1 MQLPPRDDDWQRSG
15 QVSLLILSQRNKCTY
30 VFHRLLQCNR
40 PNCASAAHTLFSRKK
55 KEAGKAPKR
64 HSKRQQPGNIIM
76 MVCLCF
82 YLWPII
88 LYVLADRE
96 NIPTMFCSSEL
107 WLCFLLHVVEKSS
120 PRVCCVS
127 YVELA
132 SSKGA
137 LAHNHQRIIILK
149 RGCDQNWSLT
159 REEKVY

>member
-107 WLCFLLHVVEKSS
+107 WLCFCCMWSRSLLLGFVV
-120 PRVCCVS
+120 
-127 YVELA
+127 
-132 SSKGA
+132 
-137 LAHNHQRIIILK
+137 
-149 RGCDQNWSLT
+149 SLT
-159 REEKVY
+159 LNSRLPKVLWHTTTTTTNE